1 MQIIITRANAII
13 ACELITII
21 RMRLFVLK
29 GKVNCLAGL
38 KEKNNNNKSGAA
50 IIQSYIKLWQEKS
63 TLCTKLKYSFLKQLY
78 SVACC

>member
-38 KEKNNNNKSGAA
+38 KEKTITTN
-50 IIQSYIKLWQEKS
+50 LE
-63 TLCTKLKYSFLKQLY
+63 LQLY
-78 SVACC
+78 NPILNYGKKNLLSAQS